1 MFTIYHFCYSLRMV
15 KADELYDITVIGA
28 GPVGLYAAYYAGL
41 RECRTK
47 LIETYP
53 QVGGRLISM
62 YPEKEI
68 FDVAGH
74 RRIVAADLIRE
85 LTDQA
90 MQYRPAVVLNERVTG
105 LRILGE
111 RVIEL
116 TTPAGIHYTQTAIL
130 AAGCGAFVPR
140 KLDIPHLIDFEGHGI
155 FYFLPS
161 FEPLRGK
168 KVLIVGGGNSAVDW
182 ALSLDGIASEVTLC
196 HRMYKWQAHEAMVH
210 RLLSS
215 NVRVKYPYFTLKSVL
230 GEEKVTGAVIWNE
243 RSGLEETIAVDA
255 IVLSI
260 GMLTNIEPFR
270 EWGLNIV
277 GSGIAVA
284 PDMSTNLPGVYAAGD
299 IVTYPGKVLLITA
312 GSGEAATAVNTAKE
326 YILSDELGGKRSRLG
341 GRGSVRGSPCDEP
354 ARLRPNC
361 APPPAATP
369 PDLAPVPLL
378 AERLGAVGE
387 DADGAGGDQRERLRR
402 VVDRV
407 RQERDAGRRDLPEAQ
422 DGEEPAGRVDRRESV
437 AETEGE
443 VGRRRAAG
451 DQSARDPGKK
461 FPRGEALAAQP
472 RRQEKLPSVARLR

>member
-1 MFTIYHFCYSLRMV
+1 MV
-15 KADELYDITVIGA
+15 RQSDMYDITIVGA

-74 RRIVAADLIRE
+74 TRIVAADLVRE
-85 LTDQA
+85 LTRQA
-90 MQYRPAVVLNERVTG
+90 MQYDPTIVLNERVVG

-116 TTPAGIHYTQTAIL
+116 ATPGGLHYTQTVIV

-140 KLDIPHLIDFEGHGI
+140 KLDIPNLIDFEGHGI
-155 FYFLPS
+155 FYFLGS

-182 ALSLDGIASEVTLC
+182 ALSLDGIAAEVTLC
-196 HRMYKWQAHEAMVH
+196 HRMYRWQAHEAMVH

-215 NVRVKYPYFTLKSVL
+215 GVRVKYPYYTLKEVL
-230 GEEKVTGAVIWNE
+230 GEDRVTGAVIWNE
-243 RSGLEETIAVDA
+243 RSGLEETIEADA

-260 GMLTNIEPFR
+260 GMLTNMEPFR
-270 EWGLNIV
+270 EWGLNIL

-312 GSGEAATAVNTAKE
+312 GSGEAATAVNSAKE
-326 YILSDELGGKRSRLG
+326 YIVSGDI
-341 GRGSVRGSPCDEP
+341 GR
-354 ARLRPNC
+354 
-361 APPPAATP
+361 
-369 PDLAPVPLL
+369 
-378 AERLGAVGE
+378 
-387 DADGAGGDQRERLRR
+387 
-402 VVDRV
+402 
-407 RQERDAGRRDLPEAQ
+407 
-422 DGEEPAGRVDRRESV
+422 
-437 AETEGE
+437 
-443 VGRRRAAG
+443 
-451 DQSARDPGKK
+451 
-461 FPRGEALAAQP
+461 
-472 RRQEKLPSVARLR
+472 